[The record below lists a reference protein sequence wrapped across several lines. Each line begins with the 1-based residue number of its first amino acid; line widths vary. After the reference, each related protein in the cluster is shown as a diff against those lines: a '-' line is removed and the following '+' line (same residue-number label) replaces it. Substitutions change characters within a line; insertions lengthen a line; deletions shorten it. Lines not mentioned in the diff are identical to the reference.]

1 MQFNIRH
8 TPFYNFLTILRSS
21 ARVPFFYRFGS
32 CTVPAKFFPAFL
44 LISFVSAAFYFKERY
59 VTLYLYYICRVF
71 PAGSAGCFVFS
82 GGSPGCTAQDV
93 CCFPFCFCRSCK
105 KFSQGS
111 PFQRSATGCPVN
123 YKKKVLLN

>member
-8 TPFYNFLTILRSS
+8 APFYNFLTILRSS
-21 ARVPFFYRFGS
+21 ARVSFFYSSGP
-32 CTVPAKFFPAFL
+32 CTVPAKFFSAFL

-82 GGSPGCTAQDV
+82 GGSPPPAARRRMSAV
-93 CCFPFCFCRSCK
+93 F
-105 KFSQGS
+105 
-111 PFQRSATGCPVN
+111 RSASADHVKNFHRATRSNTLRPAVPQIIRRRFC
-123 YKKKVLLN
+123 